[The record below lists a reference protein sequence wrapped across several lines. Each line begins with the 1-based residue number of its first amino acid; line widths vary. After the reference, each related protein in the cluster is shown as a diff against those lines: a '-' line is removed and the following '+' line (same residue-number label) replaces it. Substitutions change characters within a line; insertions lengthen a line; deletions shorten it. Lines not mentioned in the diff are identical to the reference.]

1 MNDENT
7 SKLVKTVY
15 PTKDEIK
22 RGAEYYKSLSPAE
35 QLVIDKARRE
45 SFNLFTIMCGTILL
59 LIPFMLFYL
68 FT

>member
-22 RGAEYYKSLSPAE
+22 RGVEYYKSLSPAE

-68 FT
+68 FG